1 MPVTIRMAGPQDAV
15 LIADMSRRTFF
26 DTFAEYNTPE
36 DMDHFMNEVFTRE
49 ELKKE
54 VYDPANIF
62 IIAFEE
68 DQPLGYVRMR
78 EGEAQDVFAGEPT
91 LEIAR
96 IYNEKAAIGRGV
108 GSALMKACVDLAIA
122 RGKKWLW
129 LGVWEKND
137 RAIAFYSKLGFEKY
151 DTHDFVLGKDV
162 QTDWLMK
169 KQLLS

>member
-1 MPVTIRMAGPQDAV
+1 MPVTIRMAGPQDAG
-15 LIADMSRRTFF
+15 LIADMSRRTFY
-26 DTFAEYNTPE
+26 DSFAESNTKE
-36 DMDHFMNEVFTRE
+36 DMDLFMNEVFTRE

-62 IIAFEE
+62 FLAFEG

-78 EGEAQDVFAGEPT
+78 EGEAQDIFNGEPSF
-91 LEIAR
+91 EIAR
-96 IYNEKAAIGRGV
+96 IYNEKTAIGRGV
-108 GSALMKACVDLAIA
+108 GSALMQVCIDTALAQ
-122 RGKKWLW
+122 GKKWIW

-137 RAIAFYSKLGFEKY
+137 RAIAFYSKWGFEKY
-151 DTHDFVLGKDV
+151 DTHDFILGKDV

>member
-1 MPVTIRMAGPQDAV
+1 MHVTIRMAGPQDAV
-15 LIADMSRRTFF
+15 LIADMSRRTFY
-26 DTFAEYNTPE
+26 DSFAENNTKE
-36 DMDHFMNEVFTRE
+36 DMDLFMNEVFTHE

-62 IIAFEE
+62 FLAFEG

-78 EGEAQDVFAGEPT
+78 EGEAQAVFNGEPSF
-91 LEIAR
+91 EIAR
-96 IYNEKAAIGRGV
+96 IYNEKNAIGRGV
-108 GSALMKACVDLAIA
+108 GSALMQACIDTALAQ
-122 RGKKWLW
+122 GKKWIW

-137 RAIAFYSKLGFEKY
+137 RAIAFYSKWGFEKY